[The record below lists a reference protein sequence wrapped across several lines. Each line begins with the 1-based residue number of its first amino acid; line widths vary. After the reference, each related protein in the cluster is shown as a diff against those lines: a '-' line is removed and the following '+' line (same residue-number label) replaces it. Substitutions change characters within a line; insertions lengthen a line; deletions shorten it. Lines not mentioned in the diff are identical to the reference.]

1 MAMDSALPFAGA
13 PAGEVEARPED
24 LEEIS
29 AVIARTWGIR
39 RLFPLQARAI
49 RGVLDGRDL
58 LLVLPTGGGKSLCYQ
73 APALVRDGLTVVVS
87 PLISLM
93 KDQVDGLL
101 QNGVAAAMLTS
112 AQGAAERRAVHEE
125 LSRGRIDLLFV
136 SPERLMMNGFLQELV
151 GLGLEAV
158 AVDEAHCISHWGHDF
173 RPEYR
178 QLGALKRIAGVP
190 VHAFTATANERV
202 RDEIL
207 EGLELEDPLV
217 LIGGC
222 DRPNLTYRVRP
233 RTDLLRQT
241 LEVIRRHEGK
251 AGIVYC
257 ISRKAVEK
265 LDAELREAGVR
276 SAAYHAGLDAARRK
290 RTQERFLAEEI
301 DVVVATV
308 AFGMGIDRTDVRF
321 VVHGAL
327 PKGIEQYCQET
338 GRAGRDGCPAECVMF
353 YSGSD
358 YYGWKSLLEKAHAE
372 AAAEGRASSPV
383 VLDAAIARLGGMMG
397 FTTRFLCRHRQ
408 LVEYFGQTYEP
419 PEGAEE
425 GEGCGACDVCRG
437 EIRAVEDSCVVA
449 QKILS
454 CVVRCGQCYGASHVA
469 GILRRARAAGIL
481 RARHDELSTY
491 GLLADCTTAEVRAWI
506 EQLVG
511 LDHLRVRGDR
521 YPTLYLSP
529 TGIEAMKGERE
540 VVLFALPSKPKPA
553 RTRRGAAAPA
563 PLEGADEALFESLR
577 ALRREFAR
585 ARGVPPYII
594 FNDRTLAAMAATK
607 PSTPEDLLEIKGVG
621 EKKAKDLGPAFLER
635 IREGG

>member
-1 MAMDSALPFAGA
+1 M
-13 PAGEVEARPED
+13 
-24 LEEIS
+24 
-29 AVIARTWGIR
+29 
-39 RLFPLQARAI
+39 
-49 RGVLDGRDL
+49 
-58 LLVLPTGGGKSLCYQ
+58 
-73 APALVRDGLTVVVS
+73 VVS

-112 AQGAAERRAVHEE
+112 AQGPAERRVVHEE
-125 LSRGRIDLLFV
+125 LSQGRIDLLFV
-136 SPERLMMNGFLQELV
+136 SPERLMMNGFVQELV
-151 GLGLEAV
+151 ALGLEAV

-178 QLGALKRIAGVP
+178 QLGALKRIANVP

-202 RDEIL
+202 CDEIL

-265 LDAELREAGVR
+265 LDQELREAGVR

-290 RTQERFLAEEI
+290 RTQEQFLAEEI

-327 PKGIEQYCQET
+327 PKGIEQYSQET
-338 GRAGRDGCPAECVMF
+338 GRAGRDGMPAECVMF

-358 YYGWKSLLEKAHAE
+358 YYGWKSLLEKAHTE
-372 AAAEGRASSPV
+372 AAEEGRASSPV

-408 LVEYFGQTYEP
+408 LVEYFGQTYEL

-425 GEGCGACDVCRG
+425 GGGCGACDVCRG
-437 EIRAVEDSCVVA
+437 EVEAVEDSGVLA

-454 CVVRCGQCYGASHVA
+454 CVVRCGQRYGASHVA
-469 GILRRARAAGIL
+469 GILRGARAAGIL

-491 GLLADCTTAEVRAWI
+491 GLLANRTTAEVRAWI

-529 TGIEAMKGERE
+529 TGIEVMKGERE

-553 RTRRGAAAPA
+553 RRRRA
-563 PLEGADEALFESLR
+563 GADPLALEDADEVLFESLR
-577 ALRREFAR
+577 ALRRELAR

-621 EKKAKDLGPAFLER
+621 EKKARDLGPAFLER
-635 IREGG
+635 IREGA